1 MKFVHIADM
10 HFDTSFTQL
19 SNSENLGNLRRLEQK
34 KVFKKV
40 IEYIK
45 NNNIEYFFIAGD
57 LYEHNYIRESTI
69 EYINNLFKEIPN
81 TKIFITPG
89 NHDPYLKNSFYNK
102 FRWNDNVH
110 IFGPNISVVNCGD
123 VNIYGFGF
131 DDFYCNNSN

>member
-45 NNNIEYFFIAGD
+45 NNA
-57 LYEHNYIRESTI
+57 YI
-69 EYINNLFKEIPN
+69 
-81 TKIFITPG
+81 
-89 NHDPYLKNSFYNK
+89 
-102 FRWNDNVH
+102 
-110 IFGPNISVVNCGD
+110 
-123 VNIYGFGF
+123 
-131 DDFYCNNSN
+131 

>member
-45 NNNIEYFFIAGD
+45 I
-57 LYEHNYIRESTI
+57 TI
-69 EYINNLFKEIPN
+69 SSISLLQVIYMN
-81 TKIFITPG
+81 TII
-89 NHDPYLKNSFYNK
+89 
-102 FRWNDNVH
+102 
-110 IFGPNISVVNCGD
+110 
-123 VNIYGFGF
+123 
-131 DDFYCNNSN
+131 

>member
-69 EYINNLFKEIPN
+69 EYINNLFKE
-81 TKIFITPG
+81 KIG
-89 NHDPYLKNSFYNK
+89 RAH
-102 FRWNDNVH
+102 V
-110 IFGPNISVVNCGD
+110 
-123 VNIYGFGF
+123 
-131 DDFYCNNSN
+131 